1 MAADR
6 VARGR
11 AGADAVLAVDPARGD
26 RLRRSGRLGSAALAH
41 RAGLPG
47 SQAGS
52 RARALRGP
60 RLARLP
66 PSRHAVHRGL
76 WLSDRRAG
84 EIFPLRPKSRRRS
97 RRGFRSASPFR
108 GLPTPRRRRSDPN
121 GTCRTRSPP
130 CDDGSPWRWSGACI
144 DARAAHAQ
152 IRAITAE
159 PSSIAACDAVVL
171 TFYLYPVV
179 QSFGRPVLFFD
190 AIGLAVFAVTGTQ
203 KALQYG

>member
-11 AGADAVLAVDPARGD
+11 AGADAVLTVDPARGD

-84 EIFPLRPKSRRRS
+84 EIFPLRPRWCRGLRS
-97 RRGFRSASPFR
+97 VSPFR
-108 GLPTPRRRRSDPN
+108 GLPTARRSRSDPSD
-121 GTCRTRSPP
+121 TCRTRSPP
-130 CDDGSPWRWSGACI
+130 CDDGSPWRWPRACT
-144 DARAAHAQ
+144 DARAAHAS
-152 IRAITAE
+152 IREITAPP
-159 PSSIAACDAVVL
+159 PSTAACDAVVL
-171 TFYLYPVV
+171 SLLIITPK
-179 QSFGRPVLFFD
+179 SSSPD
-190 AIGLAVFAVTGTQ
+190 A
-203 KALQYG
+203 

>member
-84 EIFPLRPKSRRRS
+84 EIFPPQAQVAPGVSKRLAFPRVT
-97 RRGFRSASPFR
+97 
-108 GLPTPRRRRSDPN
+108 TPRRRRSDPN

-130 CDDGSPWRWSGACI
+130 CDDGSPWRWTGACI

-152 IRAITAE
+152 IRAITAD

-171 TFYLYPVV
+171 LRELASQPAPEQRDQKETKAEELAPPAGSS
-179 QSFGRPVLFFD
+179 QP
-190 AIGLAVFAVTGTQ
+190 IGEI
-203 KALQYG
+203 

>member
-84 EIFPLRPKSRRRS
+84 EIFPPQAQVAPGVSKRLAFPRVTDPAGPPIRPERHVPNSTATT
-97 RRGFRSASPFR
+97 F
-108 GLPTPRRRRSDPN
+108 SD
-121 GTCRTRSPP
+121 
-130 CDDGSPWRWSGACI
+130 A
-144 DARAAHAQ
+144 
-152 IRAITAE
+152 
-159 PSSIAACDAVVL
+159 IAAVRREIWRHQNSCTSRTGAE
-171 TFYLYPVV
+171 TIKIP
-179 QSFGRPVLFFD
+179 RPIWD
-190 AIGLAVFAVTGTQ
+190 RMTNALAYA
-203 KALQYG
+203 A